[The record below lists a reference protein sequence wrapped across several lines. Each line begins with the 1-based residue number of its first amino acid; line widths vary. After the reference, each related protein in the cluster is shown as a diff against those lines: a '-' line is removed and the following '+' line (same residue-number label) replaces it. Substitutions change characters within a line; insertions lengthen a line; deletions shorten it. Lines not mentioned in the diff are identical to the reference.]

1 MSVGITEAIRLF
13 AQEKGI
19 EDELVLHIVEQALKA
34 AYKKQF
40 GTDANAVFNEETGKI
55 YSKKTISETVETP
68 LFEIS
73 LEDAKKLAGECEIG
87 DELLVEIDP
96 KEFGINAA
104 RVGMQRAMQC
114 LREGQKDSLYA
125 EYSTKVG
132 EIIIGYY
139 HRERNGNI
147 YVDLGKVEGVLP
159 QRFQSPRDHFGSNT
173 AAGEESRIKALV
185 KEVKKHKQSN
195 IVQLILSRT
204 DSQFVRRILEL
215 EVPEIESGVVKIHNI
230 VREAGFRT
238 KVAVYTTRDDV
249 DPVGAC
255 VGAKGARIQAVIAE
269 IDDEKIDVIPF
280 SDDPKSY
287 IKNALSPADVLKVI
301 ILDAQKRL
309 ALAIVS
315 ESQLSLAIGKQ
326 GLNVRL
332 ANRLVDWNI
341 DVKTEA
347 QFKEMDIYTDAIK
360 AAEGL
365 FAENAENT
373 EDEEEYEEI
382 YAVSELPGITDE
394 IIAVLRDNG
403 IEDVQD
409 LIDKEDDEIRHLP
422 GMTETMAE
430 TLLDIIANAVEVVD
444 EEQAP
449 DESEMSEAY
458 HPGGKNEAD
467 TEERQEEEFE
477 CPECGHPITV
487 NMTECPNCGVELAFE
502 YEDEE

>member
-1 MSVGITEAIRLF
+1 MSMGITEAIKIF

-19 EDELVLHIVEQALKA
+19 DDDFVLHVVEQALKA
-34 AYKKQF
+34 SYKKQF
-40 GTDANAVFNEETGKI
+40 GTDINAVFNAETGKI
-55 YSKKTISETVETP
+55 YSKKTIAEHVNNKV
-68 LFEIS
+68 FEIS
-73 LEDAKKLAGECEIG
+73 LEDAKTLAPDCEIG

-96 KEFGINAA
+96 KNFGINAA
-104 RVGMQRAMQC
+104 RVGMQRATQC
-114 LREGQKDSLYA
+114 LKERQKDALYA

-147 YVDLGKVEGVLP
+147 YVDLGKVEGLLP
-159 QRFQSPRDHFGSNT
+159 QKFQSPRDHFGRNT
-173 AAGEESRIKALV
+173 AAGEETRIKALI

-215 EVPEIESGVVKIHNI
+215 EVPEIESGIVKIHNI

-238 KVAVYTTRDDV
+238 KVSVSSTRGDV

-255 VGAKGARIQAVIAE
+255 VGAKGARIQAVISE
-269 IDDEKIDVIPF
+269 LDDEKIDILPY
-280 SDDPKSY
+280 SEDPKTY
-287 IKNALSPADVLKVI
+287 IKNALSPADVIKVI
-301 ILDAQKRL
+301 IIDAEKRL

-315 ESQLSLAIGKQ
+315 DAQLSLAIGKQ

-341 DVKTEA
+341 DVKTEE

-360 AAEGL
+360 AVEDL
-365 FAENAENT
+365 FVD
-373 EDEEEYEEI
+373 EDEEYEEI
-382 YAVSELPGITDE
+382 SNVSELPGITDD
-394 IIAVLRDNG
+394 ILTVLYNNG

-409 LIDKEDDEIRHLP
+409 LINKEDDEIRTLS
-422 GMTETMAE
+422 GMTEEMAD

-444 EEQAP
+444 EEVSEETEEQSEA
-449 DESEMSEAY
+449 EMS
-458 HPGGKNEAD
+458 GAD
-467 TEERQEEEFE
+467 DSQDEEFE
-477 CPECGHPITV
+477 CPECGYPITI
-487 NMTECPNCGVELAFE
+487 NMTKCPHCGVELAFE

>member
-1 MSVGITEAIRLF
+1 MSMGITEAIKIF

-19 EDELVLHIVEQALKA
+19 DDDFVLHVVEQALKA
-34 AYKKQF
+34 SYKKQF
-40 GTDANAVFNEETGKI
+40 GTDINAVFNAETGKI
-55 YSKKTISETVETP
+55 YSKKTIAECVTNKV
-68 LFEIS
+68 FEIS
-73 LEDAKKLAGECEIG
+73 LDDAKTLAPDCEIG
-87 DELLVEIDP
+87 DELLVEVDP
-96 KEFGINAA
+96 KNLGINAA
-104 RVGMQRAMQC
+104 RVGMQRATQC
-114 LREGQKDSLYA
+114 LRERQKDALYA

-147 YVDLGKVEGVLP
+147 YVDLGKVEGLLP
-159 QRFQSPRDHFGSNT
+159 QKFQSPRDHFGRNA
-173 AAGEESRIKALV
+173 AAGEETRIKALI

-238 KVAVYTTRDDV
+238 KVSVSSTRVDV

-255 VGAKGARIQAVIAE
+255 VGAKGARIQAVISE
-269 IDDEKIDVIPF
+269 LDDEKIDILPY
-280 SDDPKSY
+280 SEDPKTY
-287 IKNALSPADVLKVI
+287 IQNALSPADVIKVI
-301 ILDAQKRL
+301 ILDAEKRL

-315 ESQLSLAIGKQ
+315 DAQLSLAIGKQ

-341 DVKTEA
+341 DVKTEE

-360 AAEGL
+360 AVEDL
-365 FAENAENT
+365 FVD
-373 EDEEEYEEI
+373 EDEEYEEI
-382 YAVSELPGITDE
+382 SNVSELPGITDD
-394 IIAVLRDNG
+394 IVAVLHNSG

-409 LIDKEDDEIRHLP
+409 LINKEDDEIRAIS
-422 GMTETMAE
+422 GMTEEMAD

-444 EEQAP
+444 EEVAE
-449 DESEMSEAY
+449 ESEEHSEVETT
-458 HPGGKNEAD
+458 EAD
-467 TEERQEEEFE
+467 EHQEEEFE
-477 CPECGHPITV
+477 CPECGHPITI
-487 NMTECPNCGVELAFE
+487 NMTKCPHCGVELAFE